1 MCRGIMDSMKT
12 FTCLM
17 TLVSVCLSGLVDQ
30 TADVP
35 FHRGVNLTGWFQP
48 DQAGRLPFSRFG
60 EQDFRNLSALG
71 VEGIRLPVNF
81 AALVGPGPQYTIDP
95 RALAFLDEAIK
106 QALASG
112 FKLVLDNHSDPLDP
126 RIQHDLEGFLKA
138 LWNQLALHYVDWP
151 TGLLYEIQ
159 NEPHKIGEGD
169 WARIQEHVLQVLRVQ
184 DAGRLVVV
192 TGADWG
198 SLKAMTA
205 LPRYAD
211 KNLIY
216 TFHFYDPFVFT
227 HQGAGW
233 TDLKD
238 LSGVAFPP
246 KGKKAPDL
254 PASLRGNW
262 LAKSLSDYY
271 AADPVPLMARTFDQ
285 AAAFARERG
294 VPIWCGELGV
304 YNLRSDPADRV
315 AWYRTVRGL
324 LEDRG
329 IPWTSWDYKDTFGL
343 FQKGSAEVFEQD
355 LNLPLVQAL
364 GFNVPAQVASKP
376 DRPEAGFFLY
386 QDTWQSGSHEGGYNH
401 AGNVDYFSAESPHEG
416 KYSVKVSGI
425 DRYANVAWNFAPWKD
440 LSALSDR
447 ASLLLWVRSSAP
459 KFSFDFRFV
468 DGQVPGADG
477 LPWRISKTVD
487 QALVPGDRQW
497 HLVQIPLSSL
507 KETGAWDGKWHEP
520 KPGTFAWN
528 RVASFEIV
536 AEQSDLHG
544 VDLWFDDI
552 EIR

>member
-1 MCRGIMDSMKT
+1 VCRGIMDSMKT

-17 TLVSVCLSGLVDQ
+17 TLVSVCLSGLVAQ

-205 LPRYAD
+205 LCRQESH
-211 KNLIY
+211 L
-216 TFHFYDPFVFT
+216 HVPF
-227 HQGAGW
+227 
-233 TDLKD
+233 LR
-238 LSGVAFPP
+238 
-246 KGKKAPDL
+246 
-254 PASLRGNW
+254 SLRFHPPG
-262 LAKSLSDYY
+262 
-271 AADPVPLMARTFDQ
+271 
-285 AAAFARERG
+285 RG
-294 VPIWCGELGV
+294 VDGFEGPFRGGLSTQRKKSPGLAGFSPRKLARQVPERLLRRRSCPADGE
-304 YNLRSDPADRV
+304 NLRSSG
-315 AWYRTVRGL
+315 GL
-324 LEDRG
+324 CPR
-329 IPWTSWDYKDTFGL
+329 K
-343 FQKGSAEVFEQD
+343 
-355 LNLPLVQAL
+355 
-364 GFNVPAQVASKP
+364 
-376 DRPEAGFFLY
+376 R
-386 QDTWQSGSHEGGYNH
+386 
-401 AGNVDYFSAESPHEG
+401 
-416 KYSVKVSGI
+416 
-425 DRYANVAWNFAPWKD
+425 
-440 LSALSDR
+440 
-447 ASLLLWVRSSAP
+447 
-459 KFSFDFRFV
+459 
-468 DGQVPGADG
+468 GADLVWGTGG
-477 LPWRISKTVD
+477 LQLAKRPGRPGG
-487 QALVPGDRQW
+487 LV
-497 HLVQIPLSSL
+497 S
-507 KETGAWDGKWHEP
+507 DGSRP
-520 KPGTFAWN
+520 P
-528 RVASFEIV
+528 
-536 AEQSDLHG
+536 
-544 VDLWFDDI
+544 
-552 EIR
+552 